1 MRELQMKAASAFLL
15 AFVLSFLA
23 TPVMRS
29 VALRFG
35 ILDQPGANRRVH
47 RKAIPFLGGGAIFLA
62 VVVSGLFLFPM
73 HRESIGVFLGG
84 TIIFLTGLL
93 DDIFDLK
100 AKVKFGIEI
109 LAAILVCYFGI
120 GIDLLSNPFAGGVIR
135 LSVWISTILTV
146 FWIVGVTNT
155 VNLIDGLDGLSSGV
169 SMISALTFAFIAYRM
184 GNSEMVVLSL
194 VVAGACMGFL
204 PYNFNPASIF
214 MGDAGA
220 LFLGFMLA
228 IISIQGVMKNSAAIA
243 LLAPILGISVPIFDT
258 TFAIFR
264 RWMNGQKISD
274 ADRGHLHHRLLDRGY
289 SQRKAVII
297 LYSVSAF
304 YGILAILLSN
314 IRAKYSFYVA
324 AGILLLTVLGAWK
337 LGIFKKKD
345 GGGE

>member
-1 MRELQMKAASAFLL
+1 MRELQMKAFSAFLL

-23 TPVMRS
+23 TPMMRS
-29 VALRFG
+29 LALRFG
-35 ILDQPGANRRVH
+35 IMDEPGANRRIH
-47 RKAIPFLGGGAIFLA
+47 RKPIPFLGGGAIFLS
-62 VVVSGLFLFPM
+62 VILSGLFLFPM
-73 HRESIGVFLGG
+73 CRESIGALLGG
-84 TIIFLTGLL
+84 TIIFLVGLT

-100 AKVKFGIEI
+100 AKTKFFIEI
-109 LAAILVCYFGI
+109 VAAALVCYFGI
-120 GIDLLSNPFAGGVIR
+120 GIDLLSNPLSGGVIR
-135 LSVWISTILTV
+135 LSAWISAFLTI

-169 SMISALTFAFIAYRM
+169 SMISALTFAVIAYRM
-184 GNSEMVVLSL
+184 GNREMVLLSL

-204 PYNFNPASIF
+204 PFNFNPASIF

-228 IISIQGVMKNSAAIA
+228 VISIQGVMKNSAAIA

-264 RWMNGQKISD
+264 RWMNGQKISS
-274 ADRGHLHHRLLDRGY
+274 ADRGHLHHRLLDKGY

-304 YGILAILLSN
+304 YGVLAILLSN
-314 IRAKYSFYVA
+314 IRATYSFYVA
-324 AGILLLTVLGAWK
+324 AGVLLCTVIGAWK

-345 GGGE
+345 